1 MLPGSLRQCCCNV
14 AIPALFIRFQRFLF
28 QLGAGRPARVVIGGA
43 GTQHPFSLH
52 SAFISIS
59 RFLHH
64 GAGSPFTDTNCF
76 KRPQLTAKIAATS
89 AKKLG
94 SSRSRAVPS

>member
-1 MLPGSLRQCCCNV
+1 L
-14 AIPALFIRFQRFLF
+14 
-28 QLGAGRPARVVIGGA
+28 AGQERN
-43 GTQHPFSLH
+43 TPFSLH

-89 AKKLG
+89 AKKRG